1 MIRLSSLLDVLW
13 LACRCGSPVKMR
25 CDAMKLLRGRQKG
38 VFLSTFPGE
47 FFCFQ
52 VFLTRT
58 HSVKSEF
65 FSANEKEHEIN
76 RSHPLMY
83 CKIQVPN
90 SPVVLIGNVRLYKQ
104 IHNQI

>member
-1 MIRLSSLLDVLW
+1 
-13 LACRCGSPVKMR
+13 MR

-38 VFLSTFPGE
+38 VFLATFPGE
-47 FFCFQ
+47 FFASRKCFSREFTQ
-52 VFLTRT
+52 GQ
-58 HSVKSEF
+58 SEF
-65 FSANEKEHEIN
+65 FSANEKAHEIN
-76 RSHPLMY
+76 KSHPLMY